1 MPQNSPS
8 SFRFNTRRGL
18 LGLIV
23 LTLGGLTMS
32 TLASTQPGPSSDPAS
47 PSIGLP
53 ATPTPSQMLDIASQQ
68 FRIDIE
74 YPAADSVLTTKLN
87 FRHTDAYTPDELWEL
102 THRMLEAKGRT
113 TVLAPGQRRLYR
125 VVPIAEASG
134 ATESLDTLPYPE
146 PGYVMLHY
154 PVLHADPARV
164 LAALNEPRPAM
175 WQAGLA
181 PDGSGVI
188 VGAFTRRQ
196 RTVRTVIEQMES
208 RAASARIVE
217 IVVRHADPVQTLAAV
232 NAANERSQGRK
243 LTGSLSQGPRP
254 ATLLLTAP
262 VDEHERWQELLTRFD
277 VPQAAEMRS
286 YPLPFF
292 GAEEL
297 DRLLDQVARSP
308 GPRGSGDAWKV
319 VRNPLVATL
328 MITATPDEHVRV
340 ADLLAQVAAIPAEQR
355 RATRTFTIRNRNA
368 EDLRGSLSRLLGVS
382 LGETGGGT
390 IPTAALSAGTTG
402 TTGSVTPAAAQST
415 TDLLLA
421 VDPELNAIIA
431 VGPPHLLDEAAAL
444 VQRLDQRQ
452 PQVLLEVMLV
462 SLSEGQSKD
471 LGVELQARIGDS
483 GTLIGLGSL
492 FGLSNIGPGS
502 SAPNV
507 SGTGGT
513 AIVLDP
519 GDFSVVVRA
528 LENINRGR
536 SVSRANTLVNN
547 NESASLS
554 NTVSVP
560 YATTTLTDGNTITAR
575 GGAES
580 TGTQISVSP
589 QIAEGDFLVLNYNV
603 SISSFLGESS
613 STGLPPPSQS
623 TSINSIA
630 TIPDGYSIVLGGLE
644 LLTESDAE
652 DKVPL
657 LGDIP
662 VLGNLFKSTSDSTS
676 RTRFYVLIRASI
688 LRDPG
693 FERLKYFS
701 DTQSEEAGAT
711 LGWPTVSPRIIR

>member
-1 MPQNSPS
+1 MS
-8 SFRFNTRRGL
+8 SGR
-18 LGLIV
+18 
-23 LTLGGLTMS
+23 S
-32 TLASTQPGPSSDPAS
+32 TLQSVASRLSCRSVIILASVVFPSAESDCRESAFIDVQPPSTS
-47 PSIGLP
+47 LP
-53 ATPTPSQMLDIASQQ
+53 VSPTPSQILDISSHH
-68 FRIDIE
+68 FSIDIE
-74 YPAADSVLTTKLN
+74 YPPSDPVLTAKLN
-87 FRHTDAYTPDELWEL
+87 FRHAGSYTPDELWEL
-102 THRMLEAKGRT
+102 THRMLETKGRT

-125 VVPIAEASG
+125 VVPVAEAAA
-134 ATESLDTLPYPE
+134 ATEPIDAIPYPE
-146 PGYVMLHY
+146 PGYVLLHY
-154 PVLHADPARV
+154 PIVHADPARV
-164 LAALNEPRPAM
+164 LTALNEPRPAM
-175 WQAGLA
+175 WQASLA

-196 RTVRTVIEQMES
+196 RTVRTVVEQMEA
-208 RAASARIVE
+208 RAASVRTTE
-217 IVVRHADPVQTLAAV
+217 IPVRHADPVQVLAAA
-232 NAANERSQGRK
+232 NAANERSPGRK
-243 LTGSLSQGPRP
+243 LSGSLSQGPSP
-254 ATLLLTAP
+254 AALLLTAP
-262 VDEHERWQELLTRFD
+262 EDEHERWQELLARFD
-277 VPQAAEMRS
+277 VPQAAETRS
-286 YPLPFF
+286 YPLPAF

-297 DRLLDQVARSP
+297 DQILAQVARSP
-308 GPRGSGDAWKV
+308 GPRGSGDAWKI
-319 VRNPLVATL
+319 VRNPLAATL
-328 MITATPDEHVRV
+328 IVTATPEEHARV
-340 ADLLAQVAAIPAEQR
+340 ADLLAQIAAVPSDKR

-382 LGETGGGT
+382 MGETPGAA
-390 IPTAALSAGTTG
+390 IPAGTSDGATPRP
-402 TTGSVTPAAAQST
+402 GSATPSATPAS
-415 TDLLLA
+415 DLLLA

-507 SGTGGT
+507 SGAGGT

-580 TGTQISVSP
+580 AGTQISVSP

-623 TSINSIA
+623 TTVNSIA

-644 LLTESDAE
+644 LLTESDSE

-657 LGDIP
+657 LGDLP

-701 DTQSEEAGAT
+701 DTQSDEAGAT
-711 LGWPTVSPRIIR
+711 LGWPTVLPRIIR

>member
-1 MPQNSPS
+1 MNALQGTIVQLRIALSD
-8 SFRFNTRRGL
+8 RVWLIG
-18 LGLIV
+18 LGLF
-23 LTLGGLTMS
+23 LLS
-32 TLASTQPGPSSDPAS
+32 TSAWADRVIDFGRSTPLISLPAS
-47 PSIGLP
+47 PTL
-53 ATPTPSQMLDIASQQ
+53 SQVLDIASQH
-68 FRIDIE
+68 FAVDIE
-74 YPAADSVLTTKLN
+74 YPAADSALTAKLN
-87 FRHTDAYTPDELWEL
+87 FRHATAYTPDELWEL
-102 THRMLEAKGRT
+102 SHRMLESKGRT

-125 VVPIAEASG
+125 VVPVAEAAG
-134 ATESLDTLPYPE
+134 ATEVVPDVPYPE
-146 PGYVMLHY
+146 PGYVLLHY
-154 PVLHADPARV
+154 PVIHGDPARV
-164 LAALNEPRPAM
+164 LTALNESRPPL
-175 WQAGLA
+175 WQASLA

-188 VGAFTRRQ
+188 VGAFARRQ
-196 RTVRTVIEQMES
+196 RTVRTLIEQMES
-208 RAASARIVE
+208 RVASVRTTE
-217 IVVRHADPVQTLAAV
+217 IAVRHADPLQVLAAV
-232 NAANERSQGRK
+232 NAANERSPGRK
-243 LTGSLSQGPRP
+243 LTGSLTQGPRP

-262 VDEHERWQELLTRFD
+262 EDEHERWQILLARFD
-277 VPQAAEMRS
+277 VPQAAETRS
-286 YPLPFF
+286 YPLPAF
-292 GAEEL
+292 GADEL
-297 DRLLDQVARSP
+297 DQLISQVARIP
-308 GPRGSGDAWKV
+308 GPRGSGDAWKI
-319 VRNPLVATL
+319 VRNPLAATL
-328 MITATPDEHVRV
+328 IMTATPEEHARV
-340 ADLLAQVAAIPAEQR
+340 GDLLAQIAAIPPDQR

-382 LGETGGGT
+382 WGETSGVA
-390 IPTAALSAGTTG
+390 I
-402 TTGSVTPAAAQST
+402 PAATGDGSSPRSGTPPQATISPAA
-415 TDLLLA
+415 DLLLA

-507 SGTGGT
+507 SGAGGT

-554 NTVSVP
+554 NTISVP
-560 YATTTLTDGNTITAR
+560 FATTTLTDGNTITAR

-580 TGTQISVSP
+580 AGTQISVSP

-623 TSINSIA
+623 TTINSIA

-652 DKVPL
+652 NKVPL
-657 LGDIP
+657 LGDLP

-693 FERLKYFS
+693 FERLKYYS
-701 DTQSEEAGAT
+701 DTQSDEAGAT

>member
-1 MPQNSPS
+1 MLQNSLS
-8 SFRFNTRRGL
+8 SFSPNVRRKSLGL
-18 LGLIV
+18 L
-23 LTLGGLTMS
+23 TL
-32 TLASTQPGPSSDPAS
+32 TLASFATTTLADPQPRPHNDSAPT
-47 PSIGLP
+47 SIGLP
-53 ATPTPSQMLDIASQQ
+53 ATPTLAQMLDIASQQ

-74 YPAADSVLTTKLN
+74 YPPADSNLTAKLN
-87 FRHTDAYTPDELWEL
+87 FRHSDAYTPDELWEL
-102 THRMLEAKGRT
+102 VHRMLEAKGRT

-125 VVPIAEASG
+125 VVPITEAPG
-134 ATESLDTLPYPE
+134 QTEPLVTLAYPE
-146 PGYVMLHY
+146 PGYAVLHY

-164 LAALNEPRPAM
+164 VSALNEPRPAM
-175 WQAGLA
+175 WQANLA

-188 VGAFTRRQ
+188 VGAFARRQ
-196 RTVRTVIEQMES
+196 QTVKKVIDQMEA
-208 RAASARIVE
+208 RATSTRIIE
-217 IVVRHADPVQTLAAV
+217 IAVKHTDPVQALAAV
-232 NAANERSQGRK
+232 SAANERSQGRK
-243 LTGSLSQGPRP
+243 LTGSLSQGSRP
-254 ATLLLTAP
+254 STLLLTAP
-262 VDEHERWQELLTRFD
+262 EDEHKRWQELLAWFD
-277 VPQAAEMRS
+277 VPQIAEMRS

-292 GAEEL
+292 GTEEL
-297 DRLLDQVARSP
+297 DRLLDQIARSP
-308 GPRGSGDAWKV
+308 APRGSGDAWKV
-319 VRNPLVATL
+319 VRNPLAATL
-328 MITATPDEHVRV
+328 LITATPDEHTRV
-340 ADLLAQVAAIPAEQR
+340 TDLLAQIEAIPSEQR

-382 LGETGGGT
+382 LGEIGSGQAPSTVQSAAPATATGFQPT
-390 IPTAALSAGTTG
+390 TAARQA
-402 TTGSVTPAAAQST
+402 P
-415 TDLLLA
+415 DLLLA

-431 VGPPHLLDEAAAL
+431 VGPPHLLDEAAGL
-444 VQRLDQRQ
+444 IQRLDQRQ

-471 LGVELQARIGDS
+471 LGVELQARIGNS

-502 SAPNV
+502 SAPDV

-575 GGAES
+575 GGSES

-630 TIPDGYSIVLGGLE
+630 TIPDGYSIALGGLE

-701 DTQSEEAGAT
+701 DTQSEESGAT

>member
-1 MPQNSPS
+1 MSPS
-8 SFRFNTRRGL
+8 RSSLQRFASRLFCRG
-18 LGLIV
+18 III
-23 LTLGGLTMS
+23 
-32 TLASTQPGPSSDPAS
+32 LASFVFASAESDCRESAFIDMQPTSTS
-47 PSIGLP
+47 LP
-53 ATPTPSQMLDIASQQ
+53 VSPTPSQILDIASQQ
-68 FRIDIE
+68 FAIDIE
-74 YPAADSVLTTKLN
+74 YPPSDPVLTAKLN
-87 FRHTDAYTPDELWEL
+87 FRHAGSYTPDELWEL
-102 THRMLEAKGRT
+102 THRMLETKGRT

-125 VVPIAEASG
+125 VVPVAEAAA
-134 ATESLDTLPYPE
+134 ATEPIDAIPYPE
-146 PGYVMLHY
+146 PGYVLLHY
-154 PVLHADPARV
+154 PVVHADPARV
-164 LAALNEPRPAM
+164 LTALNEPRPPM
-175 WQAGLA
+175 WQASLA

-196 RTVRTVIEQMES
+196 RTVRTVIEQMEA
-208 RAASARIVE
+208 RAASVRTAE
-217 IVVRHADPVQTLAAV
+217 IPVRHADPVQVLAAV
-232 NAANERSQGRK
+232 NAANERSPGRK
-243 LTGSLSQGPRP
+243 LTGSLAQGPRP

-262 VDEHERWQELLTRFD
+262 EDEHERWQALLARFD
-277 VPQAAEMRS
+277 VPQAAETRS
-286 YPLPFF
+286 YPLPAF

-297 DRLLDQVARSP
+297 DLLLDQVARSP
-308 GPRGSGDAWKV
+308 GPRGSGDAWKI
-319 VRNPLVATL
+319 VRNPLAATL
-328 MITATPDEHVRV
+328 IVTATPEEHARV
-340 ADLLAQVAAIPAEQR
+340 ADLLAQIAAVPSDQR

-382 LGETGGGT
+382 LGESPGAP
-390 IPTAALSAGTTG
+390 IPAGTADG
-402 TTGSVTPAAAQST
+402 TTPRLDSPSTPAATPAS
-415 TDLLLA
+415 DLLLA

-502 SAPNV
+502 GAADV
-507 SGTGGT
+507 SGAGGT

-528 LENINRGR
+528 LENINQGR

-580 TGTQISVSP
+580 AGTQISVSP

-623 TSINSIA
+623 TTINSIA

-644 LLTESDAE
+644 LLTESDSE

-657 LGDIP
+657 LGDLP

-701 DTQSEEAGAT
+701 DTQSDEAGAT

>member
-1 MPQNSPS
+1 MTAAKGTLVQLNAPLSDRVWLIGLCLLLLSTSAWANRVIDFGRSPP
-8 SFRFNTRRGL
+8 
-18 LGLIV
+18 LIS
-23 LTLGGLTMS
+23 L
-32 TLASTQPGPSSDPAS
+32 PAS
-47 PSIGLP
+47 PTL
-53 ATPTPSQMLDIASQQ
+53 SQVLDIASQH
-68 FRIDIE
+68 FSVDIE
-74 YPAADSVLTTKLN
+74 YPAADSALTAKLN
-87 FRHTDAYTPDELWEL
+87 FRHATAYTPDELWEL
-102 THRMLEAKGRT
+102 SHRMLESKGRT

-125 VVPIAEASG
+125 VVPIAEAAG
-134 ATESLDTLPYPE
+134 ATEVVPEVPYPE
-146 PGYVMLHY
+146 PGYVLLHY
-154 PVLHADPARV
+154 PVIHGDPARV
-164 LAALNEPRPAM
+164 LTALNETRPPL
-175 WQAGLA
+175 WQASLA

-188 VGAFTRRQ
+188 VGAFARRQ
-196 RTVRTVIEQMES
+196 RTVRTLIEQMES
-208 RAASARIVE
+208 RVASVRTTE
-217 IVVRHADPVQTLAAV
+217 IAVRHADPLQVLAAV
-232 NAANERSQGRK
+232 NAANERSPGRK
-243 LTGSLSQGPRP
+243 LTGLLTQGPRP

-262 VDEHERWQELLTRFD
+262 EDEHERWQILLARFD
-277 VPQAAEMRS
+277 VPQAAETRS
-286 YPLPFF
+286 YPLPAF
-292 GAEEL
+292 GADEL
-297 DRLLDQVARSP
+297 DQLISQVARIP
-308 GPRGSGDAWKV
+308 GPRGSGDAWKI
-319 VRNPLVATL
+319 VRNPLAATL
-328 MITATPDEHVRV
+328 IMTATPEEHARV
-340 ADLLAQVAAIPAEQR
+340 GDLLAQIAAIPPDQR

-382 LGETGGGT
+382 LGETSGVA
-390 IPTAALSAGTTG
+390 IPAGTGDGSSPRSG
-402 TTGSVTPAAAQST
+402 TPPQATTAPAS
-415 TDLLLA
+415 DLLLA

-507 SGTGGT
+507 SGAGGT

-580 TGTQISVSP
+580 AGTQISVSP

-623 TSINSIA
+623 TTINSIA

-652 DKVPL
+652 NKVPL
-657 LGDIP
+657 LGDLP
-662 VLGNLFKSTSDSTS
+662 VLGSLFKSTSDSTS

-693 FERLKYFS
+693 FERLKYYS
-701 DTQSEEAGAT
+701 DTQSDEAGAT